1 MREIIARDK
10 PFTKEVWPRDEAKRV
25 FADMGEQFKVELVDA
40 IPADQQI
47 KIYKQ
52 GDWFDLCR
60 GPHMTSTGKI
70 GNAFKLMKVAGAYWR
85 GDSNREM
92 LSRIYGTAFAKQE
105 ELDAHLK
112 QIEEAEK
119 RDHRR
124 LGREM
129 DLFHFQEEAPGS
141 VFWHPKGWTL
151 FQTLENYIRR
161 RQADAGYL
169 EVNAPQLINSS
180 LWVASGHMATFRDAM
195 FLIEPREEDERT
207 YVVKPMNCPGHIQI
221 FKNGLKSYRDLPFKL
236 AEFGK
241 VHRFEPS
248 GALHGLMRVRAFTQD
263 DAHIFITEEQIA
275 EEVIKVND
283 LILSIYQDFGF
294 DDVRIKF
301 SDRPEKRIGDDA
313 VWDKAEAALMKALEA
328 SARPWALNKG
338 EGAFYG
344 PKLEYVL
351 RDAIG
356 RDWQCGTVQ
365 VDLNMPGRLG
375 AFYIDE
381 HSNKIT
387 PVMLHRAM
395 FGSLERFTGIMIEH
409 YAGHMPLWLSPLQA
423 VVATITSDADDYAR
437 EAIAAARSAGLRVDG
452 DLRNEKI
459 NYKVREHSLAKVP
472 ALLVVGK
479 KEAAERTVSIR
490 RLGSD
495 RQQTMPLDAAL
506 AALAQEAVPPDVKR
520 IEQSGLNIRAALAR
534 QHLDFA
540 VDAGDDLEV
549 ALESLALVAR
559 DDVII
564 AFGKHEAREC
574 ADQFLDHVAAGR
586 QHRPLRIG
594 ERLAAGIVHE
604 LERDDGGTMGD
615 HDIGELGRLDMHVR
629 AHHRIAV
636 AVIRHDVIG
645 AFRQQHD
652 VARHHVLR
660 DRPAIGG
667 VELAAGK
674 YVECYLA
681 GGDLYVAD
689 AALEPQAARRNI
701 EHLAHRLRAQL
712 HGLARRSQ
720 ARGSHARRNCPAA
733 GRKSAPRRDPP

>member
-1 MREIIARDK
+1 MVALTFPDGARREYPNGITGLDVAKGISPSLAKRTVAMALDGVVADLSDPIEHDARIEFLTREDKRALELIRHDAAHVLAEAVQNLWPGTQVTIGPVIENGFYYDFFRNQPFTPEDFDGIEKKMREIIARDQA
-10 PFTKEVWPRDEAKRV
+10 FTKEVWPREEAKRV
-25 FADMGEQFKVELVDA
+25 FRDKGELFKVELIDA
-40 IPADQQI
+40 IPEDQEI

-60 GPHMTSTGKI
+60 GPHMNSTGKV

-105 ELDAHLK
+105 ELDAYLK

-151 FQTLENYIRR
+151 YQILEGYIRR
-161 RQADAGYL
+161 RQAAAGYV
-169 EVNAPQLINSS
+169 EVNSPQLMDSS
-180 LWVASGHMATFRDAM
+180 LWVASGHMATFRENM
-195 FLIEPREEDERT
+195 FLTQPREDDERT
-207 YVVKPMNCPGHIQI
+207 FIVKPMNCPGHIQI

-263 DAHIFITEEQIA
+263 DAHVFITEGQIA
-275 EEVIKVND
+275 AEALAMND

-294 DDVRIKF
+294 ADVTIKF
-301 SDRPEKRIGDDA
+301 SDRPDKRIGEDA
-313 VWDKAEAALMKALEA
+313 VWDRSEAALMRALKTSGRA
-328 SARPWALNKG
+328 WTLNKG

-381 HSNKIT
+381 HSNKVT

-395 FGSLERFTGIMIEH
+395 FGSLERFIGILIEH
-409 YAGHMPLWLSPLQA
+409 HGGHLPLWLSPLQG
-423 VVATITSDADDYAR
+423 VVATITDDADAYAR
-437 EAIAAARSAGLRVDG
+437 EVIDAALQLGLRVEG

-459 NYKVREHSLAKVP
+459 NYKVREHSL
-472 ALLVVGK
+472 GR
-479 KEAAERTVSIR
+479 KEAADRTVSIR
-490 RLGSD
+490 RLGKDGQSVLA
-495 RQQTMPLDAAL
+495 LDAVL
-506 AALAQEAVPPDVKR
+506 RSLLEEAVPPD
-520 IEQSGLNIRAALAR
+520 
-534 QHLDFA
+534 
-540 VDAGDDLEV
+540 
-549 ALESLALVAR
+549 
-559 DDVII
+559 
-564 AFGKHEAREC
+564 
-574 ADQFLDHVAAGR
+574 
-586 QHRPLRIG
+586 
-594 ERLAAGIVHE
+594 
-604 LERDDGGTMGD
+604 M
-615 HDIGELGRLDMHVR
+615 
-629 AHHRIAV
+629 
-636 AVIRHDVIG
+636 
-645 AFRQQHD
+645 
-652 VARHHVLR
+652 
-660 DRPAIGG
+660 
-667 VELAAGK
+667 
-674 YVECYLA
+674 
-681 GGDLYVAD
+681 
-689 AALEPQAARRNI
+689 
-701 EHLAHRLRAQL
+701 
-712 HGLARRSQ
+712 RRS
-720 ARGSHARRNCPAA
+720 R
-733 GRKSAPRRDPP
+733 RRDPLCVGR